1 MSDLASHL
9 RFLSELGI
17 DGVSRDP
24 AWTTRPGRDQ
34 AAAAAASLSSRQA
47 EFLPERP
54 VGHGPGPNQ
63 EAGTDQE
70 PRAKNQEPV
79 LSPQAPG
86 PSPQAPEL
94 VPQAPGSR
102 HQASEIDSARVLAA
116 LRAEIGPDCSRC
128 KLHALGR
135 RQVVFGVGTPN
146 ALLMFVGEGPGPAE
160 DIQGEPFV
168 GRAGQLLTNIIKA
181 MGLTREAVYIANV
194 VKCRPPGNRAP
205 EPDEVAT
212 CGPFLER
219 QIDAIGPEVIVALG
233 ASAAQ
238 ALLQTKD
245 PISRLRGQVLSYR
258 GARLVPTF
266 HPAFL
271 LRSPERKRDVW
282 DDMKKVMA
290 MLGLGE
296 SR

>member
-9 RFLSELGI
+9 RFLAELGI

-24 AWTTRPGRDQ
+24 AWTTRVVTPTAPTTVAPG
-34 AAAAAASLSSRQA
+34 
-47 EFLPERP
+47 LPDVAP
-54 VGHGPGPNQ
+54 ATQVVAPGTEGVAPCTSPQ
-63 EAGTDQE
+63 VPAFALRAPAGT
-70 PRAKNQEPV
+70 P
-79 LSPQAPG
+79 SSAPG
-86 PSPQAPEL
+86 PSPQAPGPR
-94 VPQAPGSR
+94 PQTPGFDP
-102 HQASEIDSARVLAA
+102 AVVLAA

-135 RQVVFGVGTPN
+135 RQVVFGIGNPN
-146 ALLMFVGEGPGPAE
+146 ARLMFVGEGPGADE

-181 MGLTREAVYIANV
+181 MGLAREAVYIANV

-238 ALLQTKD
+238 ALLQTKG

-296 SR
+296 SK